1 MITPTIHRHN
11 ENKIDSFGYGVQLI
25 KNGTGRVIDV
35 GSMVTMFDIYES
47 VSTMAMSMTV
57 GFVDASN
64 AFVKYGFQPGDQ
76 LRVLLFNDEGDKKRI
91 DVTMPIMT
99 FSDINRIENT
109 KGRTFTAYA
118 TDKSAMLNKKGTV
131 LSAFEDSPTNIIKIV
146 SQKFLGID
154 PKKLTVEST
163 TGSLKYIPTNTVP
176 YNVISSLCSQSLSSE
191 YGAGQSFYFFQNAD
205 GFFFRSLKGIIES
218 AKTANSVWNY
228 TLSVTSNMTGVAGGD
243 FYRIIDY
250 VHHSTGNQPSRMG
263 GLFESGLIQFNH
275 LNRSITISNFKYK
288 DNYKQIQTLSTNP
301 VVDLNNNYDD
311 WTTDVEH
318 SVPGTQSFVVVRSNP
333 EAYGIIDSYAN
344 NFHQALSQ
352 TMLFRQNMY
361 FLHINGNARLRA
373 GDLMKIT
380 AKEIS
385 AATNPDPDE
394 LMSGTYLILNVRH
407 SMQAGEVFRT
417 TLDITTDGPIHNIYT
432 EKNTG
437 VI

>member
-11 ENKIDSFGYGVQLI
+11 EHKIDSFGYGVQLI

-76 LRVLLFNDEGDKKRI
+76 LRVLLFNDEGNKKR
-91 DVTMPIMT
+91 
-99 FSDINRIENT
+99 
-109 KGRTFTAYA
+109 
-118 TDKSAMLNKKGTV
+118 TV

-250 VHHSTGNQPSRMG
+250 VHHSTGNQPSRIG